1 MSTQL
6 PLDVLIG
13 LPEPTRARWQPLRA
27 GVLNLFRYDE
37 QTFAFH
43 RGRLLLRG
51 NNGTGK
57 SMALEVLLPFVL
69 DAELSPMRLSTFGG
83 RDRSMY
89 LWLIGYDRTGTRNSE
104 RAYVWV
110 EFGRR
115 YLDGR
120 SEFFTAGAML
130 EGTRGG
136 EVKPTYFTTAAR
148 IGVDIVL
155 GRPGSEPLNKQQL
168 AAALADQAG
177 AGRTGAVHP
186 TAKAHRGAVND
197 TLYRLTGRRFDTL
210 RATLLQ
216 LRRPKL
222 SDKLDE
228 SGLNHVLRNSL
239 PPIADATVADLA
251 EGFERLDRHAAAVED
266 LAATIG
272 HLNMLQGAYR
282 RYARVAGTARADA
295 VTAAESALDRIR
307 EDTATAEHAAAVAQS
322 ALDAIAIRRD
332 EIRERLDAITG
343 EHDGMTKLEAY
354 RHGQDLEPLRE
365 LVAELDTAA
374 ARAGETARR
383 ARERANVDERDS
395 ERATTAAIQAR
406 DAVDIIRPAAIDGA
420 SESRL
425 QDLDVDTAAALR
437 DLAERDVAD
446 IDTLTAV
453 VGDVTALL
461 TRLDQAI
468 EPWAV
473 TVASLVRLTE
483 TVRADGG
490 AVVTARSETERAE
503 GEVHAAEVV
512 INRELEDDQIATLAH
527 LDALAVWAQQSSQL
541 TAGQAPPLP
550 WDAETVLV
558 RAPRWAAEARAART
572 EQLLAEV
579 ERLSQGAVQLDDR
592 ADRATEAG
600 DRLNDLAAAVDAAA
614 IATAAV
620 GMALAAHLDQI
631 REWVA
636 HLVEL
641 PSGSAP
647 PDFAGMAPT
656 DVAAAAVRWAE
667 QAATAWSRVLVAEQT
682 SIRAEIETGAE
693 QIRGLTTEEARLA
706 AGGLP
711 EVPPPASRIADR
723 NDRPGAP
730 LFQLVEFADG
740 VPAADRRGIEAA
752 VLDSGIADAWVSPD
766 GTLLVADD
774 RSPLRDTQLTMT
786 GPARS
791 GVTLDRILRPDV
803 DPTTGV
809 SATVVGALLARIGVA
824 DTAGEGDPSGIVV
837 GRDGSWRAG
846 ALTGAHAVD
855 EVTLIGAAN
864 REAARLVR
872 LETVRAALAEAQA
885 EANALSERQEQIA
898 AALDRVDAE
907 RAGVPDDADVQARH
921 NDARTAAEAVR
932 TAVPRAGRTVSLAI
946 EPAADDSLEETR
958 RDAAASASV
967 AEALATMEPLASAP
981 VDREMV
987 ARLRSVA
994 ASAAQLGQARR
1005 ARAEALRAAAGEC
1018 RELVTVTGRETEALP
1033 PDDQVRAARSRL
1045 EAARVELA
1053 GASSR
1058 LARRREEEAAAVAAA
1073 NVSQRAAAA
1082 AVFAA
1087 GLPDGCDV
1095 DALALA
1101 IRRYRT
1107 LSERWLRAGAEAV
1120 RSAGFAAIAA
1130 ARTLASGE
1138 AAAAAEA
1145 AATDTVR
1152 RHRLK
1157 TEELQT
1163 LTDNYG
1169 ADYKDI
1175 VARLGALD
1183 TKRRMLNDERD
1194 RLERE
1199 EHRQAAALATA
1210 EAEQARATENRRLA
1224 DTTRDQAIA
1233 GFLAAARIGV
1243 LTAAGLPDAPTR
1255 DAARAEAPRGGP
1267 ALVDEPIGGVD
1278 GQPEPP
1284 GLGRRVVRGWARAV
1298 REAAGDRLVRDVAAV
1313 EQAANRVTETRYNLE
1328 PNLSGRVSI
1337 RDEHREGLLVLHA
1350 SRGAGSSSLLKM
1362 VAAMAAE
1369 LDRDRVLL
1377 AEDEAELF
1385 RKFLADATRREV
1397 TGKVRDARTAIKEMA
1412 ELMAAHPTGSGLQV
1426 RLRWVPDERN
1436 APGMQHIVTL
1446 MGKDAPLDS
1455 EKERLQEFFRMRVAQ
1470 VRANADDDY
1479 RAQMAALL
1487 DYRQWWRF
1495 IVEYRRGPSEQW
1507 APLTS
1512 RTHGALSGGEKAVCL
1527 HLPLFAAA
1535 ASYCD
1540 SAGLR
1545 VEEPDGSFVAGAPRL
1560 ILLDE
1565 VFAGVDEDNRGE
1577 LFEIVRRLDL
1587 DLVATSESDQGL
1599 YEQLD
1604 GLSIYQ
1610 LVTSDDAVLAARTV
1624 WDGRSAHQLLN
1635 DDLGPF
1641 DADDAGLFSE

>member
-27 GVLNLFRYDE
+27 GILNLFRYDE

-57 SMALEVLLPFVL
+57 SMALEVLLPFLL
-69 DAELSPMRLSTFGG
+69 DADLNPMRLSTFGG

-89 LWLIGYDRTGTRNSE
+89 LWLIGYDRTGIRNSE

-115 YLDGR
+115 HLDGG

-148 IGVDIVL
+148 IGVDVVL

-168 AAALADQAG
+168 TAALADQAG

-186 TAKAHRGAVND
+186 TAKAHRDAVNG
-197 TLYRLTGRRFDTL
+197 TLYRLTDRRFDTL

-239 PPIADATVADLA
+239 PPIADSTVADLA

-266 LAATIG
+266 LADTIG
-272 HLNMLQGAYR
+272 HLNTLQGAYR

-307 EDTATAEHAAAVAQS
+307 EDTATAEHAAAAVQS
-322 ALDAIAIRRD
+322 ALRAIATRRN
-332 EIRERLDAITG
+332 EIRERLTAITG
-343 EHDGMTKLEAY
+343 EHHGMTKLEAY

-365 LVAELDTAA
+365 LVAGLAEAA
-374 ARAGETARR
+374 AKAGETARR
-383 ARERANVDERDS
+383 ARERANGDERDS
-395 ERATTAAIQAR
+395 ERATRLAIQAR
-406 DAVDIIRPAAIDGA
+406 DAVEASRPAAIDA
-420 SESRL
+420 ATEARL
-425 QDLDVDTAAALR
+425 QDLDAEAATALLA
-437 DLAERDVAD
+437 LAERDVAD
-446 IDTLTAV
+446 IDTLAAV
-453 VGDVTALL
+453 VDDVTALL
-461 TRLDQAI
+461 ARLDQAT
-468 EPWAV
+468 EDWAV
-473 TVASLVRLTE
+473 KVAGLVRLAE
-483 TVRADGG
+483 TARAGG
-490 AVVTARSETERAE
+490 SARVTARGETERAE
-503 GEVHAAEVV
+503 GEVRAAEVA
-512 INRELEDDQIATLAH
+512 INRELDADRVATLAH
-527 LDALAVWAQQSSQL
+527 LDALTVWVQQSKQL

-558 RAPRWAAEARAART
+558 RASRWAAEARTART
-572 EQLLAEV
+572 EQLLAEA
-579 ERLSQGAVQLDDR
+579 ERLGQVAVQLDVR
-592 ADRATEAG
+592 ADCATEAG
-600 DRLNDLAAAVDAAA
+600 DRLNDLGDAAAAEAAAAAAVG
-614 IATAAV
+614 V
-620 GMALAAHLDQI
+620 ALAGHVDQV
-631 REWVA
+631 REWVTRA
-636 HLVEL
+636 VEL
-641 PSGSAP
+641 PSGLAP
-647 PDFAGMAPT
+647 PDFEGLAPT
-656 DVAAAAVRWAE
+656 DVAATAVRWAD
-667 QAATAWSRVLVAEQT
+667 QAATARSRALVTEQT
-682 SIRAEIETGAE
+682 SVRAKIEAAAE
-693 QIRGLTTEEARLA
+693 RIRGLTAQEAWLA
-706 AGGLP
+706 TGGLP
-711 EVPPPASRIADR
+711 EVPPPASRTADR
-723 NDRPGAP
+723 SDRPGAP
-730 LFQLVEFADG
+730 LFLLVEFADG

-752 VLDSGIADAWVSPD
+752 VLDAGIADAWVSPD
-766 GTLLVADD
+766 GILLVAND
-774 RSPLRDTQLTMT
+774 RSPLRDTQLTVA

-791 GVTLDRILRPDV
+791 GATLAEVLRPDV
-803 DPTTGV
+803 DSATGV
-809 SATVVGALLARIGVA
+809 PAKVVGALLARIGVA
-824 DTAGEGDPSGIVV
+824 DTAGDGDPSGIVV

-872 LETVRAALAEAQA
+872 LEAVRAALAEAGA
-885 EANALSERQEQIA
+885 EADALSARQEQIA

-907 RAGVPDDADVQARH
+907 RAGVPDDAEVRARRE
-921 NDARTAAEAVR
+921 DARTAAEAVR
-932 TAVPRAGRTVSLAI
+932 TAVPRVGRAVSLAI
-946 EPAADDSLEETR
+946 APAADDSLEEAR
-958 RDAAASASV
+958 RDAAASATV
-967 AEALATMEPLASAP
+967 AEGWATVPPLASAP
-981 VDREMV
+981 LDSEVV
-987 ARLRSVA
+987 ARLQAVA
-994 ASAAQLGQARR
+994 ASAAQLGRARSS
-1005 ARAEALRAAAGEC
+1005 RAEAFRAEAGE
-1018 RELVTVTGRETEALP
+1018 RLELVTVTGREAERLP
-1033 PDDQVRAARSRL
+1033 PDDEVRAARSRL
-1045 EAARVELA
+1045 EAARAELA

-1058 LARRREEEAAAVAAA
+1058 LANRREEEAAAAAA
-1073 NVSQRAAAA
+1073 ADASQLAAAA

-1101 IRRYRT
+1101 IHRYRT
-1107 LSERWLRAGAEAV
+1107 FSERWLRAGAEAV
-1120 RSAGFAAIAA
+1120 RSAGLAASAA
-1130 ARTLASGE
+1130 TRALASDE
-1138 AAAAAEA
+1138 AAEA
-1145 AATDTVR
+1145 AEVTATDSAR
-1152 RHRLK
+1152 RQRSK

-1169 ADYKDI
+1169 AEYKDI
-1175 VARLGALD
+1175 VARLDALD
-1183 TKRRMLNDERD
+1183 TERRMLNDEEE
-1194 RLERE
+1194 RLEGDERK
-1199 EHRQAAALATA
+1199 QAVALATA
-1210 EAEQARATENRRLA
+1210 KAEQVRAAENRRLA
-1224 DTTRDQAIA
+1224 DATRDEAIA

-1255 DAARAEAPRGGP
+1255 DATRTDAPAGDPTLG
-1267 ALVDEPIGGVD
+1267 DEPIGEIA
-1278 GQPEPP
+1278 GQPERP
-1284 GLGRRVVRGWARAV
+1284 GLGRRAVRGWARAV
-1298 REAAGDRLVRDVAAV
+1298 REAAGDRLVRDIAAV
-1313 EQAANRVTETRYNLE
+1313 EAAANRVTETRYNLE

-1350 SRGAGSSSLLKM
+1350 SRGAGSSSLLKL
-1362 VAAMAAE
+1362 VAVMKEE
-1369 LDRDRVLL
+1369 LDRDRTLL
-1377 AEDEAELF
+1377 AEDEAQLF

-1397 TGKVRDARTAIKEMA
+1397 TGKVRDARTSIKEMA

-1436 APGMQHIVTL
+1436 APGMHDIVTL

-1455 EKERLQEFFRMRVAQ
+1455 EKERLQEFFRVRVAK
-1470 VRANADDDY
+1470 VRANAESDY
-1479 RAQMAALL
+1479 RPQMAALL

-1495 IVEYRRGPSEQW
+1495 IVEVRRGPSEPW

-1512 RTHGALSGGEKAVCL
+1512 RTHGSLSGGEKAVCL

-1540 SAGLR
+1540 SAGVR
-1545 VEEPDGSFVAGAPRL
+1545 AEEPGGRSVAGAPRL

-1577 LFEIVRRLDL
+1577 LFEVVRSLDL
-1587 DLVATSESDQGL
+1587 DLVATSESEQGL
-1599 YEQLD
+1599 HEQLD

-1610 LVTSDDAVLAARTV
+1610 LVAGDDAVLAARTV
-1624 WDGRSAHQLLN
+1624 WDGRSAHQLLD
-1635 DDLGPF
+1635 DDLNPF
-1641 DADDAGLFSE
+1641 ESDDPDLFLE